1 MSIERPDYALFG
13 LSKVKLS
20 EYEKSTIGIVLST
33 QTAMTTAG
41 SDGQSKPTGNIIVI
55 RKEEPRTTR
64 TKANASRPIHDQWSI
79 YTLYKE
85 ARKTLCQNHSLHHS
99 IQYQKL

>member
-1 MSIERPDYALFG
+1 MSIERPDYADFG

-55 RKEEPRTTR
+55 RKEEPRTTT
-64 TKANASRPIHDQWSI
+64 TKANASRPIHDQW
-79 YTLYKE
+79 
-85 ARKTLCQNHSLHHS
+85 
-99 IQYQKL
+99 